1 MKVSTGSFAALMS
14 AVHAVND
21 VALRVS
27 DGICAET
34 AEQCIKNMARVGNE
48 GMKAT
53 DAELLKIM
61 TTK

>member
-1 MKVSTGSFAALMS
+1 MS